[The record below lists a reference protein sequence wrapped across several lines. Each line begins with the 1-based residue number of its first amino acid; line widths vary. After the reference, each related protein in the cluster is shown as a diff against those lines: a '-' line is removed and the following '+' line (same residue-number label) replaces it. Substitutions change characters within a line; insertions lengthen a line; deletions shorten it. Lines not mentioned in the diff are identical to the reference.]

1 MRICCKKHWD
11 NIAKPLNGLGD
22 FEDIIVK
29 IAGIQNTEHVDISKK
44 ALVIMCADNGIV
56 EENVSQSGQ
65 DVTAIVAANMASRKS
80 SVCLMAGYTG
90 AQVIPVDIG
99 IACETIPSGK
109 KLMIWMEFYI
119 KR

>member
-1 MRICCKKHWD
+1 
-11 NIAKPLNGLGD
+11 
-22 FEDIIVK
+22 
-29 IAGIQNTEHVDISKK
+29 
-44 ALVIMCADNGIV
+44 MCADNGIV

-119 KR
+119 KDKPWYKKFSERTCYDR

>member
-44 ALVIMCADNGIV
+44 H
-56 EENVSQSGQ
+56 
-65 DVTAIVAANMASRKS
+65 
-80 SVCLMAGYTG
+80 
-90 AQVIPVDIG
+90 
-99 IACETIPSGK
+99 
-109 KLMIWMEFYI
+109 
-119 KR
+119 